1 MKLTNPRL
9 TSLFASVLAFS
20 ACAPTGAK
28 NNRSAV
34 TSTQQAAGQ
43 SNNATASGSGNG
55 ASASSTT
62 ATSTNGSTTR
72 PVATPVDEKINND
85 QMKTF
90 MAGSFT
96 LPTGPDA
103 KSASNPDTPAP
114 AAGATL
120 GSAPSA
126 GDVLPAT
133 TPSVLP
139 PASSAI
145 NRASY
150 SAAEEAKI
158 IATLEK
164 GFATKLA
171 GHPGV
176 LTQDQTHDLILKI
189 TDFMRSAKVQDSE
202 QAAAKWNTV
211 ITTLSALKQARAKSG
226 LLLKD
231 NPFIHFGV
239 FGSYSGGPVVH
250 LANLLGH
257 IVGGVATVAA
267 DVATTAVSTVAQV
280 VAITAEVAVPV
291 VATVA
296 VAAAAPVGAVAEVAT
311 AVTVPVITTAAGLLQ
326 TALSLVPAIVIPVA
340 DAGATVAG
348 AAADIVSL
356 EVDGILG
363 LLL

>member
-9 TSLFASVLAFS
+9 TSLIASVLTVS

-34 TSTQQAAGQ
+34 TSTEQAGGQ
-43 SNNATASGSGNG
+43 STDATASGSGKEAG
-55 ASASSTT
+55 ASSV
-62 ATSTNGSTTR
+62 TSTSGSPTR
-72 PVATPVDEKINND
+72 QVATPVDEKITSD

-90 MAGSFT
+90 MAGAFT
-96 LPTGPDA
+96 LPTGPDVKPA
-103 KSASNPDTPAP
+103 TNPDTPPAP
-114 AAGATL
+114 GATI
-120 GSAPSA
+120 GAPPSGA
-126 GDVLPAT
+126 DIKPAT
-133 TPSVLP
+133 TPVVLP
-139 PASSAI
+139 PAVSAI
-145 NRASY
+145 SRASY
-150 SAAEEAKI
+150 SAADEARI
-158 IATLEK
+158 IAALEK

-176 LTQDQTHDLILKI
+176 LTQDQIHDLVLKI

-202 QAAAKWNTV
+202 QAAVKWHTV

-226 LLLKD
+226 LLLND
-231 NPFIHFGV
+231 NPFMHFGV
-239 FGSYSGGPVVH
+239 FGSYTGGPVVH

-267 DVATTAVSTVAQV
+267 DVTTTAVSTVAQV

-291 VATVA
+291 VANVA
-296 VAAAAPVGAVAEVAT
+296 VAAVQTVGAVAEVAT
-311 AVTVPVITTAAGLLQ
+311 AVAVPVITTAAGLLQ
-326 TALSLVPAIVIPVA
+326 TTLSLVPAIVVPVVE
-340 DAGATVAG
+340 AGATVAG